1 MINLNPNSFPDA
13 GIWCVTG
20 IQTGRRPRK
29 KDQSEMFMKIRMLAV
44 MAALLAGAGFSRAD
58 NITNINIWD
67 YNSSVLT
74 CSYGPLT
81 GSSGNYQY
89 GIDGTQLAWAVGSMG
104 GTIYTDGT
112 GTDPTLQL
120 GEQIDNDTG
129 STWNDY
135 HVTITMS
142 QSFSFSN
149 VGVTNSGWTPN
160 TIITAPVQVGSDWIG
175 YIDYYA
181 GTPVPNGG
189 TLDFNLSITF
199 TGTASFEED
208 LMPSTVPEPGT
219 FALMVCGLTGLLV
232 MRRRSAMK

>member
-1 MINLNPNSFPDA
+1 
-13 GIWCVTG
+13 
-20 IQTGRRPRK
+20 
-29 KDQSEMFMKIRMLAV
+29 MKIRMLAT

-58 NITNINIWD
+58 ITGIDIWD
-67 YNSSVLT
+67 YNSSVLA

-104 GTIYTDGT
+104 GTISTDG
-112 GTDPTLQL
+112 DPTLQL
-120 GEQIDNDTG
+120 GELINNDTG

-149 VGVTNSGWTPN
+149 VGVTNGGWTD
-160 TIITAPVQVGSDWIG
+160 IVTAPTLVGSDWVG
-175 YIDYYA
+175 HIDYYA
-181 GTPVPNGG
+181 GNPVPNGG
-189 TLDFNLSITF
+189 MLDFSLSIAF
-199 TGTASFEED
+199 TGTTSFEED

-232 MRRRSAMK
+232 MRRRSALK

>member
-1 MINLNPNSFPDA
+1 
-13 GIWCVTG
+13 
-20 IQTGRRPRK
+20 
-29 KDQSEMFMKIRMLAV
+29 MKIRMLAI

-58 NITNINIWD
+58 ITGINLWD
-67 YNSSVLT
+67 YNSSVLA

-104 GTIYTDGT
+104 GTISTDD

-142 QSFSFSN
+142 QPFSFSN
-149 VGVTNSGWTPN
+149 IGVANSGWTYNP
-160 TIITAPVQVGSDWIG
+160 TAPVLVGSDWIG

-189 TLDFNLSITF
+189 TLDFSLSIAF
-199 TGTASFEED
+199 TGTTSFEED

-219 FALMVCGLTGLLV
+219 FALIVFGLTGLLV
-232 MRRRSAMK
+232 MGRRSAMKSAG

>member
-1 MINLNPNSFPDA
+1 
-13 GIWCVTG
+13 
-20 IQTGRRPRK
+20 
-29 KDQSEMFMKIRMLAV
+29 MKIRMLAI

-58 NITNINIWD
+58 ITGINIWD
-67 YNSSVLT
+67 YNPDVLS

-104 GTIYTDGT
+104 GTISTDD

-142 QSFSFSN
+142 QPFSFSN
-149 VGVTNSGWTPN
+149 VGVANYGWTFN
-160 TIITAPVQVGSDWIG
+160 TTAPVLVGSDWIG
-175 YIDYYA
+175 YVDYYA
-181 GTPVPNGG
+181 GTPVQPDN
-189 TLDFNLSITF
+189 SILNFSLAVTF
-199 TGTASFEED
+199 TGSTSFEED
-208 LMPSTVPEPGT
+208 LMPSTVPEPTTTGC
-219 FALMVCGLTGLLV
+219 FLLGLGALICCQRFTKN
-232 MRRRSAMK
+232 RRS